1 VTTPLT
7 TTLPAGLAALQ
18 SEMAKQHRDALES
31 YNTAGDIAAQIAAS
45 ARRTGR
51 LILLGMGGS
60 QAVNRMAE
68 PDYRAQGLRCLALTL
83 SEQLYSPLDLTDAT
97 VIVTSQSGESA
108 EVHRLFEN
116 LDKTGSVG
124 KTGDVFGLTLEGR
137 SFLARTCPSLI
148 GAGGS
153 EKAFAATRSL
163 LISLALHQR
172 VLAALGA
179 DATPALEILQKP
191 VEPDITAAADKLAAC
206 DAIVFSGRGLRGLA
220 EAAALGAMELA
231 RMPSYALEGG
241 QFRHGPLE
249 ILGPKIGVVVV
260 RADEPAAA
268 LCEDLA
274 RQTVEAGSP
283 TVMIDASGQAGTSG
297 ALRLA
302 VGKAQGL
309 AANLALLPPVQRLVI
324 EIARH
329 RVADVGTPIRSGKVT
344 RVE

>member
-1 VTTPLT
+1 MTTPIAT
-7 TTLPAGLAALQ
+7 TPSAALPAGLVALQ
-18 SEMAKQHRDALES
+18 GEMARQHRDALDS
-31 YNTAGDIAAQIAAS
+31 YHAVVEVAAQIAAS

-83 SEQLYSPLDLTDAT
+83 SEQLYTPLDLADAT

-108 EVHRLFEN
+108 EVHRLFES
-116 LDKTGSVG
+116 LG
-124 KTGDVFGLTLEGR
+124 KTRDVFGLTLEGG

-179 DATPALEILQKP
+179 DAAPALEILQKP
-191 VEPDITAAADKLAAC
+191 AEPDITAAADRLAGC
-206 DAIVFSGRGLRGLA
+206 DAIVFSGRSLRGLA

-274 RQTVEAGSP
+274 RQTLEGGSP
-283 TVMIDASGQAGTSG
+283 TVMLDASGQAGTSG
-297 ALRLA
+297 ALRLV
-302 VGKAQGL
+302 VGQARGL

-324 EIARH
+324 EIARR